1 MTAPEEQKFDP
12 ELAWDLQDWRGVI
25 GEDDPPLSRAEVK
38 SLAAYLTEKG
48 YTKGKTSGLTG
59 LLSTLEET
67 GAKLVDE
74 FGPLIDSLRKPK

>member
-1 MTAPEEQKFDP
+1 MTEFNA
-12 ELAWDLQDWRGVI
+12 ELAWDIQDWRSPHQDGV
-25 GEDDPPLSRAEVK
+25 EPRAPLSRAEVQ
-38 SLAAYLTEKG
+38 SLAAFLTEKG
-48 YTKGKTSGLTG
+48 YHKGKTAGLSG

>member
-1 MTAPEEQKFDP
+1 MTAPGELKFDA
-12 ELAWDLQDWRGVI
+12 ELAWDIQEWASPIDFSDGFSRGHI
-25 GEDDPPLSRAEVK
+25 K
-38 SLAAYLTEKG
+38 NLAAFLTERG
-48 YTKGKTSGLTG
+48 YSKGKTGGLTG